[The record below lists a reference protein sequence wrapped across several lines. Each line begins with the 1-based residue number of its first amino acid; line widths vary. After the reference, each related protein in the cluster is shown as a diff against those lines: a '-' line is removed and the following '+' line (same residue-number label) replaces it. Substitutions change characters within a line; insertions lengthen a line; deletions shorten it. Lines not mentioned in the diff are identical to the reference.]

1 MSFEEGSWVWC
12 PDDEDMYLPG
22 KVNKSFKQGEAAS
35 VTLEDGEVLELT
47 AKQTAADAERPVLA
61 LDEQSLKPVENMV
74 SLNE

>member
-22 KVNKSFKQGEAAS
+22 KVNTSFKQGEAAS